1 MISKRELNFIHRAM
15 SVAKNSPCYN
25 QHGCVLVRNG
35 KIMSQGY
42 NHYEVSKHSLST
54 NTTHAEIDALIKYF
68 KSINTNQKFVKKRD
82 IEKKNSNKVTIYIIK
97 IKNNQLSNSAPCYM
111 CAKFLKMSNIV
122 KKIIYSC
129 NNGNLVSVRMRD
141 YETQYMTI
149 GDRCN
154 NHNTSITH
162 CCR

>member
-1 MISKRELNFIHRAM
+1 MN
-15 SVAKNSPCYN
+15 
-25 QHGCVLVRNG
+25 
-35 KIMSQGY
+35 
-42 NHYEVSKHSLST
+42 
-54 NTTHAEIDALIKYF
+54 DA
-68 KSINTNQKFVKKRD
+68 KKRD